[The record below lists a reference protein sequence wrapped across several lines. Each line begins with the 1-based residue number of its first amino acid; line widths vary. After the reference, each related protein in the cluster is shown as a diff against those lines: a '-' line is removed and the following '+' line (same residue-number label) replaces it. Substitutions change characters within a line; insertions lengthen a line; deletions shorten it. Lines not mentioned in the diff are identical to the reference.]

1 MESCYGMMEV
11 FMKVFGNKINHL
23 EKGNLLSQMDRFM
36 MVIGCKI
43 KCMDMEFIPIIME
56 KNMREIGLI
65 IYMKVMEF
73 MYGIIIKSILD
84 NGKPEKKMA
93 RDNYTFKTAVI
104 LRGRFKTI
112 RFMVQVFI
120 IGKT

>member
-11 FMKVFGNKINHL
+11 FMKVFGNKISHSD
-23 EKGNLLSQMDRFM
+23 KGNLLSQMGRFM
-36 MVIGCKI
+36 MAIGCKI
-43 KCMDMEFIPIIME
+43 KCMDMEFIPIIMK
-56 KNMREIGLI
+56 KNMRDIGSI
-65 IYMKVMEF
+65 IYSKVMEF

-84 NGKPEKKMA
+84 NGKLEKKMA

-104 LRGRFKTI
+104 LRGHFKII

-120 IGKT
+120 VGKT